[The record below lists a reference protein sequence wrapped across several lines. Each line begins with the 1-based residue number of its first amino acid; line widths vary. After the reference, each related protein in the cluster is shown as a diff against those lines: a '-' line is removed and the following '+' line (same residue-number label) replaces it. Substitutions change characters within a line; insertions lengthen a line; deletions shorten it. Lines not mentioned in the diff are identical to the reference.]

1 MNLKQYHESLRKS
14 LESLLDSKRKNIVLL
29 SYDPSSEPFGQL
41 PSVLGERHN
50 VVIVGSANNPE
61 PYAGQSF
68 VHIPFKIFDENSQ
81 RFHITPIQLKGIDL
95 IIMPDLF
102 EEQQLNHEFLNKD
115 AKRLYIPRTVF
126 APPAM
131 KLDSV
136 DYIAVPSAMALPAF
150 EQYAPN
156 AKKLLVGS
164 PLFDSLVALFED
176 NPAEKNLYY
185 ASSVQYANLPT
196 TLINLYAGYDSMLLE
211 WFLANYKHQIDYAPH
226 IMNILNNH
234 PCYLQI
240 RQKWQAESRIR
251 FVQTA
256 DNAQFAQSKCFV
268 SDLSVFAC
276 HIALAS
282 LRQTILFAPAQNHK
296 EWEHHALFG
305 ALVANNLEQMRT
317 RLNDVNVPKEKF
329 IAWRESNLYHLK
341 HSVARLAD
349 CIDEILKA

>member
-1 MNLKQYHESLRKS
+1 
-14 LESLLDSKRKNIVLL
+14 
-29 SYDPSSEPFGQL
+29 
-41 PSVLGERHN
+41 
-50 VVIVGSANNPE
+50 
-61 PYAGQSF
+61 
-68 VHIPFKIFDENSQ
+68 
-81 RFHITPIQLKGIDL
+81 PIQLKGIDL
-95 IIMPDLF
+95 LILPELF
-102 EEQQLNHEFLNKD
+102 AAQPLNREFLHND
-115 AKRLYIPRTVF
+115 AKRLYIPRTGF
-126 APPAM
+126 APPPM
-131 KLDSV
+131 KCDSI
-136 DYIAVPSAMALPAF
+136 DYVAVPSAAALPAF
-150 EQYAPN
+150 EEYAPH

-164 PLFDSLVALFED
+164 PLFDSLVTLFED
-176 NPAEKNLYY
+176 NPPAKNLYY

-196 TLINLYAGYDSMLLE
+196 TFINLYAGYDSMLLE
-211 WFLANYKHQIDYAPH
+211 WLLANYKYQIDYAPH

-240 RQKWQAESRIR
+240 KQKWQAESRIR

-305 ALVANNLEQMRT
+305 ALVANNLEQMRA
-317 RLNDVNVPKEKF
+317 RLNDAHVPKEKF

-341 HSVARLAD
+341 QSVARLAD
-349 CIDEILKA
+349 CIDSILKA

>member
-1 MNLKQYHESLRKS
+1 MNLKQYHESLQKS

-41 PSVLGERHN
+41 PAVLAKRHN

-68 VHIPFKIFDENSQ
+68 VHIPFKIFDESNQ

-102 EEQQLNHEFLNKD
+102 EEQQLNREFLNKN
-115 AKRLYIPRTVF
+115 AKRLYLPRTIF
-126 APPAM
+126 TPPAM
-131 KLDSV
+131 NLDTI
-136 DYIAVPSAMALPAF
+136 DYVAVPSAMALPAF
-150 EQYAPN
+150 EKYAPN
-156 AKKLLVGS
+156 AQKLLVGS

-176 NPAEKNLYY
+176 NQPVKSLYY
-185 ASSVQYANLPT
+185 ASSVQYANLSPT
-196 TLINLYAGYDSMLLE
+196 FINLYAGYDNMLLE
-211 WFLANYKHQIDYAPH
+211 WLLANYKYQIDYAPH
-226 IMNILNNH
+226 LMNILNNH

-240 RQKWQAESRIR
+240 KQKWQAESRIH

-256 DNAQFAQSKCFV
+256 DNAQFSQTKCFV
-268 SDLSVFAC
+268 SDLSTFAC

-282 LRQTILFAPAQNHK
+282 LRQTIFFAPAQNHK

-305 ALVANNLEQMRT
+305 ALVASSLEQMRM
-317 RLNDVNVPKEKF
+317 RMNDVNVPKEKF
-329 IAWRESNLYHLK
+329 IAWRENNLYHLK
-341 HSVARLAD
+341 QSVVYLAD